1 MQDAGDPKYY
11 LDAISRYRR
20 IRPDYELLTE
30 HLKKTLRDITGDL
43 GMYPIIMG
51 RAKSLE
57 SFAEKIQR
65 PGRIVRG
72 DPLAEMTDLSGV
84 RVITHTLDEVVA
96 LTGVIAR
103 KFILDLHNSEDK
115 REKLAYKEFGYLS
128 THFIIQLKEVPQIP
142 GYPAARLKRLTTLKA
157 ELQLRTLAQ
166 HLWADIYHELG
177 YKNEFQ
183 LPARWER
190 EFARLAALLEYCDQ
204 GFEEIK
210 NAMRTYESSYGHYM
224 GKEQLEALAQR
235 LEILLEV
242 DAGNVKALHRLI
254 KAYLALGHNDRIRM
268 LLEQNEALLNSYPP
282 ALRDIGVAYCQAH
295 KPRSR
300 GFRLGKTFLRQATRA
315 EKKDIDALCSLGG
328 AYRKEG
334 ALGKA
339 LACYREA
346 HELDP
351 SDPYSLGNYIAL
363 ELLLGGS
370 LRTVPYFHALIR
382 QAALRC
388 RKQVEVKVNLP
399 WALFD
404 LGLFHLYLGDPNAAL
419 CYYAKGL
426 EVSSHSW
433 MIHSADKTIDEF
445 IRKPVRLEGLRT
457 LDKLLK
463 LGWWVRASVEERKQA
478 SWHPARGKGT
488 MRHPILILAGG
499 CGGLEDQYRDQLN
512 AMKEALKGFRGTI
525 VSGGTESG
533 VAGIAGEIQDEC
545 GSAGLQTWGYLPG
558 VIPAGTVVDRRY
570 SHLRRTRWQDFSAL
584 EPLAFW
590 EDFLAD
596 GGDPAAVKMI
606 GFNGGKIAACEFRI
620 ALAFGARVGIIQ
632 NSGRAADELLWDSL
646 WKNHLTDKP
655 ASLFALTPARE
666 DVQAF
671 LALQEVNP

>member
-1 MQDAGDPKYY
+1 MHDPNDPKYY
-11 LDAISRYRR
+11 LDAISRYRKV
-20 IRPDYELLTE
+20 RPDYELLTE
-30 HLKKTLRDITGDL
+30 HLKKMLHDITGDL
-43 GMYPIIMG
+43 GIYPIIMG

-65 PGRIVRG
+65 PGRISHG

-84 RVITHTLDEVVA
+84 RVITHTLDEVTA
-96 LTGVIAR
+96 LTKIVSR
-103 KFILDLHNSEDK
+103 KFLLDLHNSEDK

-128 THFIIQLKEVPQIP
+128 THFIIQLKEVPQIQ
-142 GYPAARLKRLTTLKA
+142 GYPAAKLERLPTLKA

-224 GKEQLEALAQR
+224 SKEQLESLAGR
-235 LEILLEV
+235 LEILLQV
-242 DAGNVKALHRLI
+242 DGDNVKALHRLI
-254 KAYLALGHNDRIRM
+254 KTYLALGHNDQIRM
-268 LLEQNEALLNSYPP
+268 ILERNEALLHSYPP

-295 KPRSR
+295 KPRSK
-300 GFRLGKTFLRQATRA
+300 GFTLGKALLRQATET

-334 ALGKA
+334 SLGKS

-363 ELLLGGS
+363 ELLLGGNIQ
-370 LRTVPYFHALIR
+370 TVPYFHALIR

-419 CYYAKGL
+419 SFYAKGI
-426 EVSSHSW
+426 EVSSHGW
-433 MIHSADKTIDEF
+433 MIRSANKTIDEF
-445 IRKPVRLEGLRT
+445 IRKPVRLEGLPM
-457 LDKLLK
+457 LDKLLR
-463 LGWWVRASVEERKQA
+463 LGWWIRASSEERKKA
-478 SWHPARGKGT
+478 PWRPSRGKVPL
-488 MRHPILILAGG
+488 RYPVLILAGG
-499 CGGLEDQYRDQLN
+499 CGGLESQYQDQLD
-512 AMKEALKGFRGTI
+512 ALREALKGFRGII
-525 VSGGTESG
+525 VSGGTKSG
-533 VAGIAGEIQDEC
+533 VAGIAGDIQAEC
-545 GSAGLQTWGYLPG
+545 DSAGLQTVGYLPR
-558 VIPAGTVVDRRY
+558 VIPDGTEVDGRY
-570 SHLRRTRWQDFSAL
+570 SRLRRTRWRDFSAL

-590 EDFLAD
+590 EDFLAA
-596 GGDPAAVKMI
+596 GGDPAEVKLI
-606 GFNGGKIAACEFRI
+606 GFNGGKIAACEFRM

-646 WKNHLTDKP
+646 WKNHQTDKP
-655 ASLFALTPARE
+655 VSLFALTLAHG
-666 DVQAF
+666 DVEAF
-671 LALQEVNP
+671 LASPDTA